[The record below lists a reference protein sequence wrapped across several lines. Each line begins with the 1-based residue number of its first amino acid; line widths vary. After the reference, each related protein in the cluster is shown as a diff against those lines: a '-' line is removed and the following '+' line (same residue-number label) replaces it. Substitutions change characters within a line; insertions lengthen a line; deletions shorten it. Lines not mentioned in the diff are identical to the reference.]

1 MRGLRSAVLALAAAA
16 GLSGSALAAGEAPVP
31 PNQDWPFEGIFGTF
45 DRASMQRGFQ
55 VYKEVCSGCHGMNLL
70 AYRNLT
76 DLGFSED
83 EVTAIAAQYRVTD
96 GPDDT
101 GEMFERPGRP
111 SDIFVDPFANEQ
123 AARAANNGALPPD
136 LSVITKARGGGPD
149 YIYGIL
155 TGYEEPPPGVELMAG
170 MHYNEYF
177 PGHQIAMPN
186 LLSPGL
192 VQYADGTEAT
202 VQQMSWDVVQF
213 LTWAAEPH
221 MEERKEMGVQVI
233 LFLIVFTGLMY
244 AVKRKLWADVH

>member
-1 MRGLRSAVLALAAAA
+1 MRAMKTAALALAAVVGLA
-16 GLSGSALAAGEAPVP
+16 GNALAAGEAPVP
-31 PNQDWPFEGIFGTF
+31 PAQDWSFNGIFGTF
-45 DRASMQRGFQ
+45 DRAALQRGFQ
-55 VYKEVCSGCHGMNLL
+55 VYKEVCSGCHSMNLL
-70 AYRNLT
+70 AYRNLH
-76 DLGFSED
+76 DLGFNEE
-83 EVTAIAAQYRVTD
+83 EVAAIAAQYRVTD

-101 GEMFERPGRP
+101 GAMFERPGRP
-111 SDIFVDPFANEQ
+111 TDTFVSPFANEQ

-149 YIYGIL
+149 YIYGLL
-155 TGYEEPPPGVELMAG
+155 TGYEEPPPGVQLMAG

-186 LLSPGL
+186 MLSPGL
-192 VQYADGTEAT
+192 VEYADGTEAT
-202 VQQMSWDVVQF
+202 SEQMAWDVVTF

-221 MEERKEMGVQVI
+221 METRKEMGVQVI

>member
-1 MRGLRSAVLALAAAA
+1 
-16 GLSGSALAAGEAPVP
+16 VP

>member
-1 MRGLRSAVLALAAAA
+1 
-16 GLSGSALAAGEAPVP
+16 
-31 PNQDWPFEGIFGTF
+31 
-45 DRASMQRGFQ
+45 
-55 VYKEVCSGCHGMNLL
+55 MNLL

-83 EVTAIAAQYRVTD
+83 EVSAIAAQYRVTD

-101 GEMFERPGRP
+101 GEMFERPGRA
-111 SDIFVDPFANEQ
+111 SDRFVDPFANEQ

-149 YIYGIL
+149 YIYGLL

-186 LLSPGL
+186 MLSPGL

-202 VQQMSWDVVQF
+202 VEQMSWDVTQF

-221 MEERKEMGVQVI
+221 MESRKEMGVQVI

>member
-1 MRGLRSAVLALAAAA
+1 MRAMKTAALAMAAVVGLA
-16 GLSGSALAAGEAPVP
+16 GNALAAGEAPVP
-31 PNQDWPFEGIFGTF
+31 PAQDWSFNGIFGTF
-45 DRASMQRGFQ
+45 DRAAMQRGLQ
-55 VYKEVCSGCHGMNLL
+55 VYMEVCAGCHSMDLL

-76 DLGFSED
+76 DLGFSEA
-83 EVTAIAAQYRVTD
+83 EVTAIAAQYRVAD

-111 SDIFVDPFANEQ
+111 ADTFVAPYANEQ

-149 YIYGIL
+149 YIYGLL
-155 TGYEEPPPGVELMAG
+155 TGYEEPPPGVQLMAG

-186 LLSPGL
+186 MLSPGL
-192 VQYADGTEAT
+192 VEFADGTEAT
-202 VQQMSWDVVQF
+202 TEQMAWDVVTF

-221 MEERKEMGVQVI
+221 METRKEMGVQVI

-244 AVKRKLWADVH
+244 AVKRRLWADVH